1 MPGMIIKIPTGIQH
15 NILKLCFFSR
25 ILCIDA
31 TPYAP
36 LGFKT
41 PEHALPFVSEVHI
54 AHSLILTFENILSIR
69 FD

>member
-1 MPGMIIKIPTGIQH
+1 MPTMIENNPADLQH
-15 NILKLCFFSR
+15 NILQICFFSR
-25 ILCIDA
+25 VLCIDA